1 MDFFIFCMY
10 IFNVINKLVIKNYLK
25 LEHIDNDRRANLCGV
40 LDKNIRQIEI
50 FFDVEISNRGNSFKI
65 TGDNE
70 NVASTSNFIERM
82 YDLSGSEEITPKQLH
97 LYLNNSGE
105 LLSHDYENETK
116 HNIKLKK
123 IIIKPKSINQK
134 KFIDTINKNT
144 ITFGI
149 GAAGTGKTFLAVASA
164 VYALENGHV
173 KKIILVRPA
182 IEAGE
187 KLGFLPGD
195 LAEKIDP
202 YLQPLYDS
210 LYECLGFDNVNKFL
224 EKNII
229 EIDPLAYMRG
239 RTLNDAFIILDEA
252 QNTTISQM
260 QMFLTRIGYGSSTV
274 GTGDVSQIDLPR
286 ESLSGLKD
294 CLEFILKIKDI
305 EAVNFV
311 PKDVMR
317 HKIVTSIITEYGK
330 RKKNKD

>member
-1 MDFFIFCMY
+1 MR
-10 IFNVINKLVIKNYLK
+10 VNKKITNQHIK
-25 LEHIDNDRRANLCGV
+25 LEPIDNDRLINLCGL
-40 LDKNIRQIEI
+40 LDKNIRQIES

-65 TGDNE
+65 TGGNE
-70 NVASTSNFIERM
+70 NVASTSNFIEKI
-82 YDLSGSEEITPKQLH
+82 YDLSEKEDITPKQLH
-97 LYLNNSGE
+97 LYLNNSSE
-105 LLSHDYENETK
+105 FLSAKNESSKTDL
-116 HNIKLKK
+116 NLKK
-123 IIIKPKSINQK
+123 NTIKPKSNNQK
-134 KFIDTINKNT
+134 KFIETIKKNT

-149 GAAGTGKTFLAVASA
+149 GAAGTGKTFLAVACA
-164 VYALENGHV
+164 VDALEQGEV
-173 KKIILVRPA
+173 KKIVLVRPA

-210 LYECLGFDNVNKFL
+210 LYECLGFENVNKLL

-229 EIDPLAYMRG
+229 EIAPLAYMRG

-274 GTGDVSQIDLPR
+274 VTGDVSQIDLPR
-286 ESLSGLKD
+286 EAQSGLKD
-294 CLEFILKIKDI
+294 CLEFILSIKEID
-305 EAVNFV
+305 AVHFE

-317 HKIVTSIITEYGK
+317 HKIVTSIINEYEK
-330 RKKNKD
+330 RKKNKN

>member
-1 MDFFIFCMY
+1 MKSRQ
-10 IFNVINKLVIKNYLK
+10 NNINQHIK
-25 LEHIDNDRRANLCGV
+25 LEPIDNDRLANLCGL
-40 LDKNIRQIEI
+40 LDKNIRQIET

-82 YDLSGSEEITPKQLH
+82 YDLSGNEEITPKQLH

-164 VYALENGHV
+164 VYALEQGHV

-210 LYECLGFDNVNKFL
+210 LYECLGFDNVNKLL

-229 EIDPLAYMRG
+229 EIAPLAYMRG

-274 GTGDVSQIDLPR
+274 VTGDVSQIDLPR
-286 ESLSGLKD
+286 ESSSGLKD
-294 CLEFILKIKDI
+294 CLEFILKIKGID
-305 EAVNFV
+305 AVNFV

-317 HKIVTSIITEYGK
+317 HKIVTSIITEYEK

>member
-1 MDFFIFCMY
+1 MKSRQNN
-10 IFNVINKLVIKNYLK
+10 FNQHIIK
-25 LEHIDNDRRANLCGV
+25 LEPIDNDRLANLCGL
-40 LDKNIRQIEI
+40 LDKNIRQIEN

-70 NVASTSNFIERM
+70 NVANTSNFIERM
-82 YDLSGSEEITPKQLH
+82 YDLTGNEEITPKQLH

-229 EIDPLAYMRG
+229 EIAPLAYMRG

-274 GTGDVSQIDLPR
+274 VTGDVSQIDLPR
-286 ESLSGLKD
+286 ESSSGLKD
-294 CLEFILKIKDI
+294 CLEFILKIKGID
-305 EAVNFV
+305 AVNFE

>member
-1 MDFFIFCMY
+1 MKSSQ
-10 IFNVINKLVIKNYLK
+10 NNINQHIK
-25 LEHIDNDRRANLCGV
+25 LEPIDNDRLANLCGL

-65 TGDNE
+65 TGDNA

-82 YDLSGSEEITPKQLH
+82 YDLSENEEITPKQLH

-105 LLSHDYENETK
+105 LLSQNFEDEMK
-116 HNIKLKK
+116 HHLKLKK
-123 IIIKPKSINQK
+123 VIIKPKSTNQQN
-134 KFIDTINKNT
+134 FIDTINQNT
-144 ITFGI
+144 ITFGV
-149 GAAGTGKTFLAVASA
+149 GAAGTGKTFLAVACA
-164 VYALENGHV
+164 VYALEQGNV

-210 LYECLGFDNVNKFL
+210 LYDCLGFDNVNKLL

-229 EIDPLAYMRG
+229 EIAPLAYMRG

-252 QNTTISQM
+252 QNTTIAQM
-260 QMFLTRIGYGSSTV
+260 QMFLTRIGYGSRTV
-274 GTGDVSQIDLPR
+274 VTGDVSQIDLPK
-286 ESLSGLKD
+286 ESSSGLKD
-294 CLEFILKIKDI
+294 CLEFILNIKGVD
-305 EAVNFV
+305 AVNFT

-317 HKIVTSIITEYGK
+317 HKIVTSIITEYEK

>member
-1 MDFFIFCMY
+1 MKSRQNN
-10 IFNVINKLVIKNYLK
+10 FNQHIIK
-25 LEHIDNDRRANLCGV
+25 LEPVDNDRLANLCGL

-82 YDLSGSEEITPKQLH
+82 YDLSGNEEITPKQLH

-229 EIDPLAYMRG
+229 EIAPLAYMRG

-274 GTGDVSQIDLPR
+274 VTGDVSQIDLPR
-286 ESLSGLKD
+286 ESSSGLKD
-294 CLEFILKIKDI
+294 CLEFILKIKGID
-305 EAVNFV
+305 AVNFE

>member
-1 MDFFIFCMY
+1 MKSSQ
-10 IFNVINKLVIKNYLK
+10 NNINQHIK
-25 LEHIDNDRRANLCGV
+25 LEPIDNDRLANLCGL

-65 TGDNE
+65 TGDNS

-82 YDLSGSEEITPKQLH
+82 YDLSENEEITPKQLH

-105 LLSHDYENETK
+105 LLSQDYEDEVK
-116 HNIKLKK
+116 HHLKLKK
-123 IIIKPKSINQK
+123 VIIKPKSTNQQN
-134 KFIDTINKNT
+134 FIDTINQNT
-144 ITFGI
+144 ITFGV
-149 GAAGTGKTFLAVASA
+149 GAAGTGKTFLAVACA
-164 VYALENGHV
+164 VYALEQGNV

-195 LAEKIDP
+195 LAEKIYP

-210 LYECLGFDNVNKFL
+210 LYDCLGFDNVNKLL

-229 EIDPLAYMRG
+229 EIAPLAYMRG

-252 QNTTISQM
+252 QNTTIAQM
-260 QMFLTRIGYGSSTV
+260 QMFLTRIGYGSRTV
-274 GTGDVSQIDLPR
+274 VTGDASQIDLPK
-286 ESLSGLKD
+286 ESSSGLKD
-294 CLEFILKIKDI
+294 CLEFILNIKGVD
-305 EAVNFV
+305 AVNFT

-317 HKIVTSIITEYGK
+317 HKIVSSIITEYEK

>member
-1 MDFFIFCMY
+1 
-10 IFNVINKLVIKNYLK
+10 
-25 LEHIDNDRRANLCGV
+25 
-40 LDKNIRQIEI
+40 
-50 FFDVEISNRGNSFKI
+50 
-65 TGDNE
+65 
-70 NVASTSNFIERM
+70 M
-82 YDLSGSEEITPKQLH
+82 YDLSGNEEITPKQLH

-210 LYECLGFDNVNKFL
+210 LYECLGFDNVNKLL

-229 EIDPLAYMRG
+229 EIAPLAYMRG

-274 GTGDVSQIDLPR
+274 VTGDVSQIDLPR
-286 ESLSGLKD
+286 ESSSGLKD
-294 CLEFILKIKDI
+294 CLEFILKIKGID
-305 EAVNFV
+305 AVNFE

>member
-1 MDFFIFCMY
+1 MR
-10 IFNVINKLVIKNYLK
+10 VNKKNTNQHIK
-25 LEHIDNDRRANLCGV
+25 LEPIDNDRLINLCGL
-40 LDKNIRQIEI
+40 LDRNIRQIES

-65 TGDNE
+65 TGGNE
-70 NVASTSNFIERM
+70 NVASTSNFIEKI
-82 YDLSGSEEITPKQLH
+82 YDLSEKEEITPKQLH

-105 LLSHDYENETK
+105 FLSANNESSKTDL
-116 HNIKLKK
+116 NLKK
-123 IIIKPKSINQK
+123 NIIKPKSNNQK
-134 KFIDTINKNT
+134 KFIETIKKNT

-149 GAAGTGKTFLAVASA
+149 GAAGTGKTFLAVACA
-164 VYALENGHV
+164 VNALEQGGV
-173 KKIILVRPA
+173 KKIVLVRPA

-210 LYECLGFDNVNKFL
+210 LYECLGFENVNKLL

-229 EIDPLAYMRG
+229 EIAPLAYMRG

-274 GTGDVSQIDLPR
+274 VTGDVSQIDLPR
-286 ESLSGLKD
+286 EAQSGLKD
-294 CLEFILKIKDI
+294 CLEFILSIKGID
-305 EAVNFV
+305 AVHFE

-317 HKIVTSIITEYGK
+317 HKIVTSIINEYEK
-330 RKKNKD
+330 RKKNKN